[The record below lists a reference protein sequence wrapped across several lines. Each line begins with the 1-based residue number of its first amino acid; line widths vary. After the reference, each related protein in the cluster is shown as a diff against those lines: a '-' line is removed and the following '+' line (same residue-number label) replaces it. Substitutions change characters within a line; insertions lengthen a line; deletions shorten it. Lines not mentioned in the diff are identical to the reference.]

1 MSNAVL
7 HRPNRIQVSFP
18 DLASLLYDENL
29 RTLSDVQQ
37 AYNEEVLREI
47 ILYPERKAYLDSYL
61 NKLENYLKFYYNHRA
76 LMDIEQIIDDFKFY
90 LFKFNIPFEIFGRIK
105 SYTSFMK
112 KLRSFIYDH
121 LDPLTINDEFGYRL
135 IVGTR
140 PKDNQDS
147 INLLY
152 LVANLTINYFVD
164 IKHYKLIV
172 PSQKNSTGFNKLLYP
187 DVFVPEQSQIEEKNR
202 PFVKDY
208 YVDPKANGY
217 QSLHIVFLEPSGRTI
232 EVQMRTFAGEYHSTY
247 IADHQQHK
255 KNRYS
260 TGKVLTTDQLI
271 SKSLREAVIN
281 VDFDP
286 SRVKLDN
293 YYSANGK
300 TLDRIGLSETMQNPF
315 NNFFI

>member
-18 DLASLLYDENL
+18 DLASLLYDAKL
-29 RTLSDVQQ
+29 RTLSEVQQ
-37 AYNEEVLREI
+37 AYIEEVIKEE
-47 ILYPERKAYLDSYL
+47 ILYPERSIYLTPYL
-61 NKLENYLKFYYNHRA
+61 YKLENYLKFYYNHRA
-76 LMDIEQIIDDFKFY
+76 LMDIEKIIDEFKFY
-90 LFKFNIPFEIFGRIK
+90 LFKFNIPFEIFGRVK
-105 SYTSFMK
+105 NYTSFMK

-121 LDPLTINDEFGYRL
+121 LDPLTINDEFGFRL
-135 IVGTR
+135 IVGTKS
-140 PKDNQDS
+140 KDDQDS

-172 PSQKNSTGFNKLLYP
+172 PSQKNITGFNKLLYP

-255 KNRYS
+255 KDRYS
-260 TGKVLTTDQLI
+260 IGKALTTDQLI
-271 SKSLREAVIN
+271 VKRLREAVIN